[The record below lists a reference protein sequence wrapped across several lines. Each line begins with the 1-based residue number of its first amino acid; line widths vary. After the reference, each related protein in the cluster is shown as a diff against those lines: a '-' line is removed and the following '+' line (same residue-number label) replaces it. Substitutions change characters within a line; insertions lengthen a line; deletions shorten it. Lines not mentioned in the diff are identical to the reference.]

1 MSATTSPIQ
10 DRRIAERRDRRRI
23 LGVNVHALSLADAV
37 TLLDEE
43 QSQQRCLKLAF
54 ANAHLLNLAARNGE
68 LRGALDSFVVFNDGI
83 GLDIAS
89 RVLYGREFED
99 NLNGTDFVEQLL
111 ARTIHVRRI
120 FLLGGK
126 EGVAREAGEY
136 LARRHPRHTIAGVLD
151 GYGGMADTQATIAAI
166 RASGADT
173 LLVALGNPLQE
184 IWLHKHLEATGCG
197 VGAGVGALF
206 DFMAGRVPRAPQW
219 MRNAR
224 LEWIYRLSKEPGRL
238 WQRYLIGNV
247 TFLWRVG
254 GQRLTP
260 ANSAADTPDRRNA
273 A

>member
-1 MSATTSPIQ
+1 MSATAPPLQ
-10 DRRIAERRDRRRI
+10 DRRVAERRDRRRI
-23 LGVNVHALSLADAV
+23 LGVNVHAISLDNAV
-37 TLLDEE
+37 ALLDES

-89 RVLYGREFED
+89 RVLYGRQFED

-111 ARTIHVRRI
+111 AKTAHTRRI

-126 EGVAREAGEY
+126 EGVAEAAGEY
-136 LARRHPRHTIAGVLD
+136 LAKRHTRHAIVGVRD
-151 GYGGMADTQATIAAI
+151 GYGGMANIQETIAAI

-184 IWLHKHLEATGCG
+184 MWLHKHLEATGCRI
-197 VGAGVGALF
+197 GAGVGALF

-219 MRNAR
+219 MRTAR
-224 LEWIYRLSKEPGRL
+224 LEWVYRLSKEPGRL

-254 GQRLTP
+254 GQKL
-260 ANSAADTPDRRNA
+260 TPDRSADTSDRRNPA
-273 A
+273 